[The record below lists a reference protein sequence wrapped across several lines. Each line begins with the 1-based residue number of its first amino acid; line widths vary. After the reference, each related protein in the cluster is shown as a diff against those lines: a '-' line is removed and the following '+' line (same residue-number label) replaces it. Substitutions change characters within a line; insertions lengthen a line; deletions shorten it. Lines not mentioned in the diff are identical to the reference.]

1 MSKFDSVFAKAKAN
15 PRRVLL
21 PESLD
26 PRILTAAVSV
36 NASGTAIPVLVGE
49 PSAVQA
55 VASDNQLDLTGIE
68 IIDSTDATLKEHL
81 AKVMVEKRKPKPV
94 KESDIEQALTDPV
107 SIACLLLGDGQ
118 ADGCVAGAVTATANV
133 IRSALR
139 YVGMK
144 KDVSLVS
151 SFFAMK
157 MSDHHPVTDL
167 MVIGDCGL
175 MVDPDAAQLAE
186 IADATGTSAM
196 NLFGMKPEV
205 AMLSFSTDGSARH
218 PMVTKVRE
226 ATERLRALQPNWRV
240 VGEVQL
246 DAAVVPEILA
256 SKSPE
261 AATDSPCNTLIFPNL
276 DAGNIGYKLI
286 ERFGGAQAV
295 GPILQGLD
303 RPVNDL
309 SRGCTAD
316 DIVNL
321 IAVTAAQVTD

>member
-1 MSKFDSVFAKAKAN
+1 
-15 PRRVLL
+15 
-21 PESLD
+21 
-26 PRILTAAVSV
+26 
-36 NASGTAIPVLVGE
+36 
-49 PSAVQA
+49 
-55 VASDNQLDLTGIE
+55 
-68 IIDSTDATLKEHL
+68 
-81 AKVMVEKRKPKPV
+81 
-94 KESDIEQALTDPV
+94 
-107 SIACLLLGDGQ
+107 
-118 ADGCVAGAVTATANV
+118 
-133 IRSALR
+133 
-139 YVGMK
+139 
-144 KDVSLVS
+144 
-151 SFFAMK
+151 
-157 MSDHHPVTDL
+157 
-167 MVIGDCGL
+167 
-175 MVDPDAAQLAE
+175 
-186 IADATGTSAM
+186 
-196 NLFGMKPEV
+196 
-205 AMLSFSTDGSARH
+205 MLSFSTDGSARH